1 MLYDKDIREPLF
13 EYIEE
18 TFGKVRILEE
28 KRIGKSRAD
37 VMLVMDSALIGVEIK
52 SDADTYARLERQ
64 VLDYNRCFDMNYV
77 VVGTR
82 HAAHI
87 EEHVPEWW
95 GIITVEEEMKKN
107 QDADCEDAV
116 TAPDFYLLRRPD
128 LNPRRHYEFFRK
140 RQLDFLWRPEL
151 LHIQEKYGLHKYA
164 GKSKKFIQE
173 YLFESIP
180 EEELK
185 SEITFEL
192 FERDYDSMVK
202 AITEYREAHAKPKK
216 KKRRKRV

>member
-13 EYIEE
+13 EYIEDN
-18 TFGKVRILEE
+18 FGKVRIIEE
-28 KRIGKSRAD
+28 KQIGKSRAD
-37 VMLVMDSALIGVEIK
+37 VMLVMDGNLVGIEIK

-77 VVGTR
+77 VVGTS

-95 GIITVEEEMKKN
+95 GIITVEEDN
-107 QDADCEDAV
+107 GNA
-116 TAPDFYLLRRPD
+116 DFYVLRRPD

-151 LHIQEKYGLHKYA
+151 LNIQLKHGFPKYV
-164 GKSKKFIQE
+164 GKSKKFVQDYI
-173 YLFESIP
+173 FENVA
-180 EEELK
+180 EDVLK
-185 SEITFEL
+185 LEITEEL
-192 FERDYDSMVK
+192 FERDYQKMVQ
-202 AITEYREAHAKPKK
+202 AIREYRAEKLAGKSSSKK
-216 KKRRKRV
+216 SAKRRKTRKATKK